1 MSRALGWRAPGV
13 PDRRYAR
20 LFCFLA
26 VAALT
31 AACQRRGNDEPTPAA
46 PAATESPEAAPP
58 PPAPKPWYVGTWRA
72 RLEWTAGAPTEGAG
86 LPPEWREDAAPT
98 EASELTLHVD
108 EARNVDGLLEGPFS
122 LAVRGSM
129 DEETL
134 RAELEPRSSDADDAS
149 EQVRGTLIAARTA
162 EEALV
167 LVGTVRLSSGDSLL
181 VRHAKVSLERASES
195 PRRAP

>member
-1 MSRALGWRAPGV
+1 MSRRGVGCRAPGT
-13 PDRRYAR
+13 DRRCAR
-20 LFCFLA
+20 LLCFVA
-26 VAALT
+26 VAALS
-31 AACQRRGNDEPTPAA
+31 AACQRRGNDEPTPTA
-46 PAATESPEAAPP
+46 PAPTQSKPAPA
-58 PPAPKPWYVGTWRA
+58 PPAPKPWYVGTWQA
-72 RLEWTAGAPTEGAG
+72 RLAWSAGAPTEGAG
-86 LPPEWREDAAPT
+86 LPPEWRKDAAPT

-108 EARNVDGLLEGPFS
+108 EARNVDGFLQGPFS

-134 RAELEPRSSDADDAS
+134 RAELEPRASDAVEPS